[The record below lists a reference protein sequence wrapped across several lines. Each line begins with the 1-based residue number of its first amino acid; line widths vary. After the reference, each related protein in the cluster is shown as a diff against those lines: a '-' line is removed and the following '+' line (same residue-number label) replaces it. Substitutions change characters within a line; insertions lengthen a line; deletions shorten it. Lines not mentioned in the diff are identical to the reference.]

1 MHTALERID
10 ANRVR
15 ITTPD
20 NLDITLFANDGVFLD
35 AASVDE
41 ILSFATITD
50 TLSALNARGYFADC
64 PAELARIVL
73 TPDFHRGAGIPV
85 GTVLDARGF
94 VLPKAVG
101 TDIGCGMR
109 LLATDVTADE
119 FATLGDDFDARL
131 RHIFFEGGR
140 NIALSAHQRIG
151 IFRDGIAGLMTHGH
165 AADGLWEHW
174 NARAQEHDLN
184 RTHRQGTL
192 ATSDVFEMADFI
204 KGSGD
209 GSATAFTR
217 DGQIGSIG
225 GGNHF
230 VELQRIDEVFDGAT
244 ARSWGLK
251 KGTIA
256 IMAHSGSVGIGHLIG
271 NHFSDAAKAAFP
283 RDLKH
288 PDHGFYPLPTAT
300 DAGQRYLSAMGNAGN
315 FAFANRLFLGLMVV
329 RALTEALGREVEARL
344 VYDAPHNLI
353 WDQGDHRMIH
363 RKGACPADGAA
374 DLGGNAD
381 PAFPWGHPVIIPG
394 SMGSSSYVLRGHG
407 SVASL
412 CSACHGAGRLAPR
425 QQSRQGSTAELETL
439 RVVTK
444 VDGRRL
450 RRDVREEW
458 ERSLLE
464 EAPSRYK
471 DVTPVIETVVDA
483 DVASKVARLWPLLTI
498 KGL

>member
-1 MHTALERID
+1 
-10 ANRVR
+10 
-15 ITTPD
+15 
-20 NLDITLFANDGVFLD
+20 
-35 AASVDE
+35 
-41 ILSFATITD
+41 
-50 TLSALNARGYFADC
+50 
-64 PAELARIVL
+64 
-73 TPDFHRGAGIPV
+73 
-85 GTVLDARGF
+85 
-94 VLPKAVG
+94 
-101 TDIGCGMR
+101 
-109 LLATDVTADE
+109 
-119 FATLGDDFDARL
+119 
-131 RHIFFEGGR
+131 
-140 NIALSAHQRIG
+140 
-151 IFRDGIAGLMTHGH
+151 
-165 AADGLWEHW
+165 
-174 NARAQEHDLN
+174 
-184 RTHRQGTL
+184 
-192 ATSDVFEMADFI
+192 
-204 KGSGD
+204 
-209 GSATAFTR
+209 
-217 DGQIGSIG
+217 
-225 GGNHF
+225 
-230 VELQRIDEVFDGAT
+230 VFDGAT

-288 PDHGFYPLPTAT
+288 PEHGFYPLPTAT

-363 RKGACPADGAA
+363 RKGACPAEGAA
-374 DLGGNAD
+374 EGD

-444 VDGRRL
+444 VDGKRL